1 MKVIRDVAY
10 DTVVRGRQLDIF
22 LPETKAAAPL
32 VVLIHGGG
40 WISGDRTTF
49 HDSAE
54 WFVQQGIAAA
64 CVGYRLAPLNPYPA
78 AIDDVLQSIGF
89 LRDHASE
96 YNVDPNQIVSMG
108 NSAGGHL
115 ACMAGLKQTFSNG
128 EPAQN
133 ANGVISI
140 CSITDIRNPHESQY
154 PVAFSFLDQFMVKS
168 VHEAPEMYVEASP
181 ITHVSEK
188 APPFLIFHGSHDDIV
203 PPEQSKQLY
212 DALCQAG
219 VSADLQILDREG
231 HAFLF
236 SSWSKILEQ
245 AAEFAQ
251 TL

>member
-1 MKVIRDVAY
+1 MKLIRDVAY
-10 DTVVRGRQLDIF
+10 DTSVRGRQLDIF
-22 LPETKAAAPL
+22 LPETQVAAPL
-32 VVLIHGGG
+32 ILLIHGGG
-40 WISGDRTTF
+40 WISGDKSTF

-54 WFVQQGIAAA
+54 WFVARGLAAA
-64 CVGYRLAPLNPYPA
+64 CVSYRLAPLNPYPA
-78 AIDDVLQSIGF
+78 AIDDVLAAVSF
-89 LRDHASE
+89 LRANAKE
-96 YNVDPNQIVSMG
+96 YNIDPNQIVAMG

-133 ANGVISI
+133 VNGVVSI
-140 CSITDIRNPHESQY
+140 CAITDIRSPHESQY
-154 PVAFSFLDQFMVKS
+154 PVAFSFLDQFMVSS
-168 VHEAPEMYVEASP
+168 VQEAPENYLDASP
-181 ITHVSEK
+181 ITHVSESS
-188 APPFLIFHGSHDDIV
+188 PPFLIFHGSHDDIV

-219 VSADLQILDREG
+219 ISAELQILDREG

-236 SSWSKILEQ
+236 STWSKILDQ

>member
-1 MKVIRDVAY
+1 MKVIRDVSY
-10 DTVVRGRQLDIF
+10 DTAVRGRQLDIF
-22 LPETKAAAPL
+22 LPETKTAAPL

-54 WFVQQGIAAA
+54 WFAKQGIAAA

-89 LRDHASE
+89 LRAHASE
-96 YNVDPNQIVSMG
+96 YNFDPHQIVSMG

-133 ANGVISI
+133 VNGVVSI

-154 PVAFSFLDQFMVKS
+154 PVAFSFLDQFMVKT
-168 VHEAPEMYVEASP
+168 VHEAPEMYSEASP
-181 ITHVSEK
+181 ITHISEN

-236 SSWSKILEQ
+236 SSWSKIIEQ
-245 AAEFAQ
+245 AVEFVQ